1 MTALAKSIPAPS
13 TQFPYKS
20 DDDNPRFL
28 RFVPAVET
36 HARITFRELPEV
48 EKEEAVA
55 EAVAA
60 AFCNFVSV
68 ARRGKVSTLRAGTL
82 ARYAALHVKDGRHV
96 GGHRETKKDVLSW
109 RAAGHRRFA
118 VRRLHGPKGFSFDC
132 LSIWNWHSPMNEP
145 EALRPN

>member
-1 MTALAKSIPAPS
+1 MSALAKSIPAPS
-13 TQFPYKS
+13 TQSLDKS
-20 DDDNPRFL
+20 DDDNRRFL

-48 EKEEAVA
+48 DKEEAVA

-68 ARRGKVSTLRAGTL
+68 ARRGKVNTLRAGTL
-82 ARYAALHVKDGRHV
+82 ARYAALHVKDRRHV

-109 RAAGHRRFA
+109 RAVGHRRFA
-118 VRRLHGPKGFSFDC
+118 VHRLHGP
-132 LSIWNWHSPMNEP
+132 
-145 EALRPN
+145 